1 MLITELCKKR
11 GQKSE
16 QYFIL
21 LFSFQAS
28 FITLAGTELTA
39 SAPHLLLWILSHVP
53 LCLHSLQFS
62 HTTTAENA
70 GLS

>member
-1 MLITELCKKR
+1 MLITELCKKK
-11 GQKSE
+11 GAKPE

-28 FITLAGTELTA
+28 FITPAGTELTA
-39 SAPHLLLWILSHVP
+39 SALHLLLRIPSHVP

-62 HTTTAENA
+62 LTTAAENA
-70 GLS
+70 GF